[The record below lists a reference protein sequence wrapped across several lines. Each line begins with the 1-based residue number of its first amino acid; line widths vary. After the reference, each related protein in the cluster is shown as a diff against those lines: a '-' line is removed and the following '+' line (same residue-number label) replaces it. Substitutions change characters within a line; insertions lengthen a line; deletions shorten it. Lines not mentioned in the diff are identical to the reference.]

1 MNVLAHAKRSRSHII
16 LCALDVARAFDSCIF
31 SKVLFEARRLTDRL
45 IIYKLCHFQI
55 YINADCIFTLLF
67 SFREIIDNDEHDDEE
82 EEEDFGDCELERKC
96 WNKKSAKKK
105 KKEEEFFTADEDDLL
120 SQCARSFLS
129 SSSASDGSSGEGM
142 EQPAEGVAE
151 EAGQGD
157 MMASLPVTPQ
167 ERESIE
173 RESTNNNRT
182 DWSASDASS

>member
-1 MNVLAHAKRSRSHII
+1 
-16 LCALDVARAFDSCIF
+16 
-31 SKVLFEARRLTDRL
+31 
-45 IIYKLCHFQI
+45 
-55 YINADCIFTLLF
+55 
-67 SFREIIDNDEHDDEE
+67 REIIDNDEHDDEE

-173 RESTNNNRT
+173 RLMALVDFFLVDEDLVVQAYFACDKNENEAANFLQSQIF
-182 DWSASDASS
+182 DH